1 MDLSESLTI
10 RLDTFGTA
18 LCSLVSLIG
27 SILVIVS
34 YLFVKTIAT
43 RPRAARI
50 ILNLSIADCV
60 WFSAS
65 FIQSCFW
72 LFAGDYGQPGSVPVA
87 VCSICSPL
95 VSLGRISSL
104 LWTCVIAFEAVQ
116 SVKSRT
122 WHSEVQQLSF
132 YDNAYLLFVY
142 LFSIPGA
149 LLAIIKQH
157 TGNHGLGC
165 EPGYER
171 LGEWYEIVFTELI
184 PIVGGFVFN
193 IYAFLQVRSKL
204 STRAFPRSVR
214 KRRKRVMY
222 HYIVVCLLCWCPTIL
237 FYLLELFGVHRPML
251 EVVSRVSL
259 YTTGFFNFLV
269 FGMQDP
275 HLSRSFR
282 KFFHLLGLG
291 CLVGVSSETN
301 LQRSAVEK
309 TVMFENAQKTNA
321 DIAKDKKTVYRYHR
335 LSRDERQHLYQTRPD
350 LDLKSKTEPLLD
362 AQEEAAAAAAAASQA
377 RERESEDFPSYS
389 RESSLFD
396 ESEALPSSHF
406 SSSVGRNID
415 GKMIRKEPLGGR
427 DSPNSR
433 MAPMTIGS
441 DDLIVS
447 PLQAMDGHGKPPILL
462 VPPSPH
468 DNLPLLFTDRRRV
481 NPDLPREVQERIQS
495 LSSGY
500 VSPGPHLDSFPNLE
514 EGGDEA
520 EGLVSNRGKL
530 VLESDPREL
539 SVGDSIFTAD
549 HEEEESSSSEEDEDD
564 PNDIVG

>member
-1 MDLSESLTI
+1 MDLSENLTI

-18 LCSLVSLIG
+18 LCSLFSLVG
-27 SILVIVS
+27 SLLVILS
-34 YLFVKTIAT
+34 YSFVKTISN

-72 LFAGDYGQPGSVPVA
+72 LFAGDYGQPGNVPVS

-122 WHSEVQQLSF
+122 WLSQTEQLSY
-132 YDNAYLLFVY
+132 YDNAYLIFVY

-157 TGNHGLGC
+157 TGEHNLGC

-184 PIVGGFVFN
+184 PIVGGFMFN
-193 IYAFLQVRSKL
+193 IYAYLQVRSKL
-204 STRAFPRSVR
+204 SSRAFPRSVR

-222 HYIVVCLLCWCPTIL
+222 HYIIVCLLCWCPTIL

-282 KFFHLLGLG
+282 KGLHMIGLG
-291 CLVGVSSETN
+291 CLVGVSAETD
-301 LQRSAVEK
+301 LRRSAVEK

-335 LSRDERQHLYQTRPD
+335 LSKDDRMHLYKTRPD

-362 AQEEAAAAAAAASQA
+362 SEHETDVVGSGGDGQQHGEDRLAS
-377 RERESEDFPSYS
+377 SDT
-389 RESSLFD
+389 RESSVLD
-396 ESEALPSSHF
+396 ESELVLSPPNKF
-406 SSSVGRNID
+406 STQSLKNID
-415 GKMIRKEPLGGR
+415 GKMIRKGDSSMGTGESTGHTASPGMMPLK
-427 DSPNSR
+427 
-433 MAPMTIGS
+433 IGS
-441 DDLIVS
+441 DELLGS
-447 PLQAMDGHGKPPILL
+447 PLQNESGE
-462 VPPSPH
+462 PS
-468 DNLPLLFTDRRRV
+468 LPLPIPCSSFPALRSSKNIIQCLTSQRHHRSASQHPRPRPV
-481 NPDLPREVQERIQS
+481 LVLWLHRSSSLLPR
-495 LSSGY
+495 
-500 VSPGPHLDSFPNLE
+500 PGDGGWRWGRVE
-514 EGGDEA
+514 EL
-520 EGLVSNRGKL
+520 GL
-530 VLESDPREL
+530 
-539 SVGDSIFTAD
+539 
-549 HEEEESSSSEEDEDD
+549 
-564 PNDIVG
+564 